1 LGLDEE
7 QGVGEVGIAQ
17 VGIPEIRADDV
28 GKPQVRAAKTSTDEK
43 SPSQVRP
50 AEIGAIQAGTDEVC
64 SPAVQLRP
72 RNSGPHQF
80 AGMRQQLV
88 DIDSVRSYV

>member
-28 GKPQVRAAKTSTDEK
+28 GKPQVRAAKT
-43 SPSQVRP
+43 
-50 AEIGAIQAGTDEVC
+50 EI
-64 SPAVQLRP
+64 
-72 RNSGPHQF
+72 
-80 AGMRQQLV
+80 RQ
-88 DIDSVRSYV
+88 